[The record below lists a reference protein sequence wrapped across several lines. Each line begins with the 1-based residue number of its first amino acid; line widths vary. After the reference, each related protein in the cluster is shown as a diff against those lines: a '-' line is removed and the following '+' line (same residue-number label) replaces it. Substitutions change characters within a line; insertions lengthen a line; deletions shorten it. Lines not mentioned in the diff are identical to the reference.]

1 MTRRMTR
8 LALAGLA
15 AVLGAGALPAA
26 AAPDRPGPGH
36 DANRLELTLLATTDI
51 HGRVANWDYFKD
63 DVYEESSG
71 DTVGLAK
78 VASIVEEVRDEV
90 GEDRMLVLDNG
101 DAIQGTP
108 LTYFFARIES
118 ILDTGE
124 DHPMATAFNLIGYD
138 AQVVG
143 NHEFNY
149 GLDLL
154 GAYEEDLDASL
165 LGANVVDAD
174 TGEPYLQ
181 PYTLVRKHVRGHK
194 PVTVGVLG
202 LTTPGSAIWDKGNVE
217 GELEFLDMVET
228 AERYVPEMKA
238 RGAEVVVV
246 LSHAGL
252 GESSYDEGTGV
263 PPENPADVIA
273 ETVPDIDVMVVGHT
287 HLDRPE
293 QVITNEV
300 TGEDVLL
307 TQPYR
312 WGGTVARVDLDL
324 AKERGR
330 WDVAGV
336 EAEAIRTKDYPEHPA
351 VMDAVADE
359 HDATVEYVNQVVAE
373 STEEL
378 RAETSFWQDTPII
391 DFIQHVQTETVG
403 GALAGTEY
411 EDLPVLSIAAPF
423 SRSAVFPQ
431 GPVTVRDIAGL
442 YIYDN
447 TLEAVELTGAQVEEY
462 LEYSAEYFEQVT
474 DGTFD
479 PETDVNA
486 GGTPDYNYDMFSG
499 IEYDIDVSMPAG
511 ERVENLRM
519 PDGTPVAADDRFVV
533 AVNNYRRS
541 GGGGFPHISTA
552 PVVYNEQREIRQLL
566 IDWASDRGTIDPAE
580 FFVPNWQ
587 LTVADTPVG

>member
-1 MTRRMTR
+1 MTPRTTR
-8 LALAGLA
+8 LAVAGLA
-15 AVLGAGALPAA
+15 LVLGASALPAT
-26 AAPDRPGPGH
+26 AAPDRPGGN
-36 DANRLELTLLATTDI
+36 DAHHLDLTLLATTDT

-63 DVYEESSG
+63 DVYQEPSG

-78 VASIVEEVRDEV
+78 VASVVEEVRAEV
-90 GEDRMLVLDNG
+90 GDEQLLVLDNG

-108 LTYFFARIES
+108 LTYYFARIES

-154 GAYEEDLDASL
+154 GAYEDDLDAAL
-165 LGANVVDAD
+165 LGANVVDAE

-181 PYTLVRKHVRGHK
+181 PYTLIRKNVRGHK

-217 GELEFLDMVET
+217 GRVEFLDMVEM
-228 AERYVPEMKA
+228 AERYVPEMRAK
-238 RGAEVVVV
+238 GAEVVVV
-246 LSHAGL
+246 LSHAGI
-252 GESSYDEGTGV
+252 GDSSYDEGTGV
-263 PPENPADVIA
+263 PPENPTDVIA
-273 ETVPDIDVMVVGHT
+273 ATVPDIDVIVVGHT
-287 HLDRPE
+287 HLDEPK

-300 TGEDVLL
+300 TGEEVLL

-324 AKERGR
+324 TKVRGR
-330 WDVAGV
+330 WDVTA
-336 EAEAIRTKDYPEHPA
+336 ADSAAIRTKDYPEHPA
-351 VMDAVADE
+351 VMAAIADE
-359 HDATVEYVNQVVAE
+359 HAATVEYVNQVVAE
-373 STEEL
+373 STETMT
-378 RAETSFWQDTPII
+378 AETSFWQDTPII
-391 DFIQHVQTETVG
+391 DFIQHVQTETVSA
-403 GALAGTEY
+403 ALAGTEHA
-411 EDLPVLSIAAPF
+411 DLPVLSIAAPF
-423 SRSAVFPQ
+423 SRSAVFPE

-447 TLEAVELTGAQVEEY
+447 TLEAVELDGAQVKEY
-462 LEYSAEYFEQVT
+462 LEYSAKYFEQVT

-479 PETDVNA
+479 PDTDVNA
-486 GGTPDYNYDMFSG
+486 GGTPDYNYDILSG
-499 IEYDIDVSMPAG
+499 VEYDIDVSMPVG
-511 ERVENLRM
+511 QRIENLRM
-519 PDGTPVAADDRFVV
+519 PDGTPVGDDDRFVV

-552 PVVYNEQREIRQLL
+552 PVVYNEQQEIRQLL
-566 IDWASDRGTIDPAE
+566 IDWASERGVIDPAE

>member
-1 MTRRMTR
+1 MTPRTTR
-8 LALAGLA
+8 LAVAGLA
-15 AVLGAGALPAA
+15 LVLGASALPAT
-26 AAPDRPGPGH
+26 AAPDRPGGN
-36 DANRLELTLLATTDI
+36 DAHHLDLTLLATTDT

-63 DVYEESSG
+63 DVYQEPSG

-78 VASIVEEVRDEV
+78 VASVVEEVRAEV
-90 GEDRMLVLDNG
+90 GDEQLLVLDNG

-108 LTYFFARIES
+108 LTYYFARIES

-154 GAYEEDLDASL
+154 GAYEDDLDAAL
-165 LGANVVDAD
+165 LGANVVDAE

-181 PYTLVRKHVRGHK
+181 PYTLIRKNVRGHK

-217 GELEFLDMVET
+217 GRVEFLDMVET
-228 AERYVPEMKA
+228 AERYVPEMRAK
-238 RGAEVVVV
+238 GAEVVVV
-246 LSHAGL
+246 LSHAGI
-252 GESSYDEGTGV
+252 GDSSYDEGTGV
-263 PPENPADVIA
+263 PPENPTDVIA
-273 ETVPDIDVMVVGHT
+273 ATVPDIDVIVVGHT
-287 HLDRPE
+287 HLDEPK

-300 TGEDVLL
+300 TGEEVLL

-324 AKERGR
+324 TKVRGR
-330 WDVAGV
+330 WDVTA
-336 EAEAIRTKDYPEHPA
+336 ADSAAIRTKDYPEHPA
-351 VMDAVADE
+351 VMAAIADE
-359 HDATVEYVNQVVAE
+359 HAATVEYVNQVVAE
-373 STEEL
+373 STETMT
-378 RAETSFWQDTPII
+378 AETSFWQDTPII
-391 DFIQHVQTETVG
+391 DFIQHVQTETVSA
-403 GALAGTEY
+403 ALAGTEHA
-411 EDLPVLSIAAPF
+411 DLPVLSIAAPF
-423 SRSAVFPQ
+423 SRSAVFPE

-447 TLEAVELTGAQVEEY
+447 TLEAVELDGAQVKEY
-462 LEYSAEYFEQVT
+462 LEYSAKYFEQVT

-479 PETDVNA
+479 PDTDVNA
-486 GGTPDYNYDMFSG
+486 GGTPDYNYDILSG
-499 IEYDIDVSMPAG
+499 VEYDIDVSMPVG
-511 ERVENLRM
+511 RRIENLRM
-519 PDGTPVAADDRFVV
+519 PDGTPVGDDDRFVV

-552 PVVYNEQREIRQLL
+552 PVVYNEQQEIRQLL
-566 IDWASDRGTIDPAE
+566 IDWASERGVIDPAE